1 MYRFTPYLFFTV
13 IILLIDIYAWQG
25 FRLLLSSMS
34 PLWRRGLTVAY
45 WTVPVIAFAL
55 LIAGSFYNVSKWSDW
70 LRIYGVA
77 TIVLLYIC
85 KFIMLPFLMIDDL
98 VRLGRWF
105 ASLFSKSEA
114 NESTFNISRLKF
126 LVYTGI
132 IVSGVLGV
140 NLLYGMFRNAY
151 RYKLHRVK
159 IGIKNLPDAFVGLK
173 IVQISDIHSG
183 SFIRTKPIAEAV
195 ERINALEPDLI
206 LFTGDLVNNL
216 ASEVEPFIPIFSKLK
231 AKIASF
237 SVMGNHDYGDYYNWE
252 HVGQK
257 HENLKRLHDA
267 HAQIGWKLLLNENAL
282 VEKDGETLAII
293 GVENWGAKAHFPKY
307 GDLQKAKQ
315 GVNGASVKILMSHD
329 PSHWDAQ
336 VRPDHPDIDLML
348 AGHTHGFQFGIEI
361 PGLKW
366 SPSQYVY
373 DKWAGLY
380 KEANQYLYV
389 NRGFG
394 FLGYPGRVGIL
405 PEITLIELERA

>member
-1 MYRFTPYLFFTV
+1 V
-13 IILLIDIYAWQG
+13 
-25 FRLLLSSMS
+25 
-34 PLWRRGLTVAY
+34 
-45 WTVPVIAFAL
+45 
-55 LIAGSFYNVSKWSDW
+55 AGSFYNVTKWSDW

-98 VRLGRWF
+98 VRLGRWIG
-105 ASLFSKSEA
+105 SLFSPRAPGDPAFSV
-114 NESTFNISRLKF
+114 SRLKF
-126 LVYTGI
+126 IVYSGL
-132 IVSGVLGV
+132 IVSGILGV

-159 IGIKNLPDAFVGLK
+159 VAIPNLPEAFVGLK

-195 ERINALEPDLI
+195 EMINGLNPDLI

-216 ASEVEPFIPIFSKLK
+216 ATEIEPFVPIFGKLK
-231 AKIASF
+231 ARLGSF
-237 SVMGNHDYGDYYNWE
+237 SVMGNHDYGDYFNWD
-252 HVGQK
+252 HIGQK
-257 HENLKRLHDA
+257 HENLRKLHQA
-267 HAQIGWKLLLNENAL
+267 HADMGWKLLLNENAI
-282 VEKDGETLAII
+282 VEKDGERLAII
-293 GVENWGAKAHFPKY
+293 GVENWGAKANFPKY
-307 GDLQKAKQ
+307 GDLQKACV
-315 GVNGASVKILMSHD
+315 GIDTASVKILLSHD

-336 VRPDHPDIDLML
+336 VRQDRSDIHLTL
-348 AGHTHGFQFGIEI
+348 SGHTHGFQFGIEI

-380 KEANQYLYV
+380 KEGLQYLYV

-405 PEITLIELERA
+405 PEITLIELQPA